1 MPGCY
6 FKWYF
11 FHDFNLQRGKI
22 KRADSRFFKAIL
34 QKSLKK
40 FIFSVDVITLLV
52 IANSPTMLQDNKMYF
67 NWLFKQREIYC
78 FFPVVDNQNLFFQQ
92 YVNCYF

>member
-11 FHDFNLQRGKI
+11 FHDFKYQRGKI
-22 KRADSRFFKAIL
+22 TRAYSRFFKAIL

-40 FIFSVDVITLLV
+40 FIFSVDVTTLLV
-52 IANSPTMLQDNKMYF
+52 IANSPTMLQDNKM
-67 NWLFKQREIYC
+67 
-78 FFPVVDNQNLFFQQ
+78 
-92 YVNCYF
+92 